1 MSPFEISVVLAMFI
15 ELLKKYIQLG
25 ILDIGTT
32 FEEFVALVPELPK
45 EFMLQNINSYQP
57 IFSLALQ
64 TIRTT
69 DIYGNMN
76 DRNYDRRMTNVI
88 QNVVVENYKLVIAQ
102 WLISKYAR
110 PGELDIS
117 YEAFAL
123 NNTEVE
129 RYYKLFYPEMNGRSI
144 FNDIRF

>member
-1 MSPFEISVVLAMFI
+1 MSPFEISVVLAIFI
-15 ELLKKYIQLG
+15 ELLKKYLQLN
-25 ILDIGTT
+25 ISYLDST
-32 FEEFVALVPELPK
+32 FEQFVALVPELPK
-45 EFMLQNINSYQP
+45 EFMLQNFNSYQP

-64 TIRTT
+64 TIRTM

-88 QNVVVENYKLVIAQ
+88 QNVVVENYKLAIAQ

-117 YEAFAL
+117 YEAFVL
-123 NNTEVE
+123 NAPEVE

-144 FNDIRF
+144 FNNVRF

>member
-1 MSPFEISVVLAMFI
+1 MSPFEISVVLAIFI
-15 ELLKKYIQLG
+15 ELLKKYLQLN
-25 ILDIGTT
+25 ISYLDST
-32 FEEFVALVPELPK
+32 FEQFVALVPELPK

-64 TIRTT
+64 TIRTM

-76 DRNYDRRMTNVI
+76 DRNYDRRMTHVI
-88 QNVVVENYKLVIAQ
+88 QNVVVANYKLVIAQ
-102 WLISKYAR
+102 WLISEYAR
-110 PGELDIS
+110 SGELDIS

-123 NNTEVE
+123 NTPEVE
-129 RYYKLFYPEMNGRSI
+129 RYYKLFYPEMDGRSI